1 MVTRLPDSGRF
12 RGGNRGRGPQTTPG
26 SNAGLPRRPVSALP
40 LDELASEPI
49 DDVPL
54 HGIEHAGGVA
64 GSKVGAPATHDRFD
78 RRDCL
83 ADVSVAAVPAAP
95 VSDLLA
101 QPLLGLAGWASAG
114 GNSGGCRA
122 PGADPTYGR
131 PRPRTFTGCSTAT
144 RGSADSSTFTPS
156 AGRSFIL
163 GATTPRRRPTRAGR
177 QPELR
182 QLGGEGRG
190 RHEHVVEL
198 RRVWRAA
205 ARARLDVTRQPL
217 SGGHHLLIVAATV
230 AGHPISSSVERL
242 SRTQQSRCRGP
253 RGSRRIRASR
263 LDWVLPRRR
272 SPFALQ
278 SSRLTTS

>member
-1 MVTRLPDSGRF
+1 MVFETSLCGSRIADGSAEAIEAVGI
-12 RGGNRGRGPQTTPG
+12 QTTPG

-49 DDVPL
+49 DDVPV

-122 PGADPTYGR
+122 PGADPTHGR

-156 AGRSFIL
+156 AGPSFIL

-217 SGGHHLLIVAATV
+217 SGGSPFTHRVRGSGAIVSPSDFTAAHCLTSTTRSRPGV
-230 AGHPISSSVERL
+230 GSSTRRLSSSL
-242 SRTQQSRCRGP
+242 
-253 RGSRRIRASR
+253 
-263 LDWVLPRRR
+263 
-272 SPFALQ
+272 
-278 SSRLTTS
+278 

>member
-1 MVTRLPDSGRF
+1 MTPGRPRSLTRRIGKGSLVVRGAARRRARFHVPLSNGACGFARTRLTDGLRDMVTRLPDSGRF

-26 SNAGLPRRPVSALP
+26 SNAGLSRRPVSALP
-40 LDELASEPI
+40 LDELASEPN
-49 DDVPL
+49 DDVPV

-122 PGADPTYGR
+122 PGADPTHGR

-144 RGSADSSTFTPS
+144 RGSADSSTFSPS
-156 AGRSFIL
+156 AGPSFIL

-182 QLGGEGRG
+182 QWVVRVEGGTNTSWSF
-190 RHEHVVEL
+190 VE
-198 RRVWRAA
+198 
-205 ARARLDVTRQPL
+205 
-217 SGGHHLLIVAATV
+217 SGGPL
-230 AGHPISSSVERL
+230 PERD
-242 SRTQQSRCRGP
+242 ST
-253 RGSRRIRASR
+253 
-263 LDWVLPRRR
+263 
-272 SPFALQ
+272 
-278 SSRLTTS
+278 